1 MVKCLEVF
9 GFGPSLKGWIE
20 TFYKNISSCVINN
33 GMCTSQ
39 FEIQRGVR
47 QGDPMSPYLFLLLL
61 KFSQPLLV
69 QQIFKALKQEKRTL
83 NLYNMLTILVCLRL
97 ILKIL
102 NVFLICYIKVKPVP
116 DCRLTIKNRSYVDRF
131 LSKRYSTPR
140 ANMGQYR

>member
-1 MVKCLEVF
+1 MDVMDHTKKQNIPGILLFINFEKALDSIDWEFMVKCLDVF

-69 QQIFKALKQEKRTL
+69 QQIFKALK
-83 NLYNMLTILVCLRL
+83 
-97 ILKIL
+97 
-102 NVFLICYIKVKPVP
+102 
-116 DCRLTIKNRSYVDRF
+116 
-131 LSKRYSTPR
+131 
-140 ANMGQYR
+140 